1 MPLVLY
7 SDSLLSVF
15 MEVKLSV
22 EVMLLMFYYKFFLL
36 GPHLE
41 KMSVSF
47 QVPLSYRTLIN
58 NLKCVPEDAKGT
70 ILFHPLKSTQCS
82 PLHGTMLFGY
92 VSVPGRTVVHF
103 WGLFLFILLNTFC
116 YVVVTQQ
123 LHTAALE
130 LLVFISNVIAE
141 WLDDWNDYDD
151 VDDKYNNDEVEYDE
165 DDVHDDDDD
174 DDDDDEYVDVHDDE
188 DFDVDTVAGHKTNL
202 FGPDHHVCK
211 VWLTGFL
218 LIFDKCL

>member
-1 MPLVLY
+1 MMFILPSISSISDVFACRPCLSDTNLKPLVCARGRKGSHLLTFFHFSFRRPFKNLVLLQRLLLEMPLVLY

-130 LLVFISNVIAE
+130 LLVFISNVIA
-141 WLDDWNDYDD
+141 
-151 VDDKYNNDEVEYDE
+151 
-165 DDVHDDDDD
+165 
-174 DDDDDEYVDVHDDE
+174 
-188 DFDVDTVAGHKTNL
+188 
-202 FGPDHHVCK
+202 
-211 VWLTGFL
+211 
-218 LIFDKCL
+218 